1 MHRMKQQ
8 DTRLQR
14 GRPVAWS
21 FGAAPTSS
29 PASSTPR
36 CAASG
41 LDLGPA
47 PKARH
52 PCRRHLALSFARK
65 RRSLGCM
72 DARQGNRAKEDRVKG
87 FAPET
92 PPRGSA
98 PWNPAKGGALGT
110 HHLVGRWNGG
120 QGPDVPRF
128 TIAVDA
134 ACSPL
139 AVDQIAAAKSECG
152 LFPCLTGGVRS
163 RGHLRLRVHRGSPL
177 FLRGEKAAN
186 HEAPAIAVSPP
197 AIPDSTESRPD

>member
-163 RGHLRLRVHRGSPL
+163 TRSYHLHRSLCGFKPVWHPYL
-177 FLRGEKAAN
+177 
-186 HEAPAIAVSPP
+186 
-197 AIPDSTESRPD
+197 D